1 MTNSIK
7 AVAAVA
13 AVVVKSASKVEA
25 GYVADLATKLL
36 GADKAAKELMLAV
49 HGLASKVGA
58 DRAGELALFAFEKA
72 YPAGIPKQR
81 VSQVKQ
87 FCALPEAQRAELC
100 KQYGSIGKAAICRST
115 VSPTGVYTPPVK
127 VERAPVANAG
137 PAKDAGGTPLL
148 TAQPSTVIASVLAQ
162 LEGLKPKLTKAQT
175 AVLASILADVHEF
188 ADMIGK

>member
-13 AVVVKSASKVEA
+13 AVVKSASKVEA
-25 GYVADLATKLL
+25 GYVADLAAKLL

-58 DRAGELALFAFEKA
+58 ERAGELALFAFEKA
-72 YPAGIPKQR
+72 YPNGIPKQR

-100 KQYGSIGKAAICRST
+100 KQYGSIGKAAICRAT

-127 VERAPVANAG
+127 VDRSPVANAG
-137 PAKDAGGTPLL
+137 PAKDAGGTPVSAAPA
-148 TAQPSTVIASVLAQ
+148 TVLAAVATMLAKIDGAKLSKMQ
-162 LEGLKPKLTKAQT
+162 KAALAMVCEDVAELAGMLK
-175 AVLASILADVHEF
+175 
-188 ADMIGK
+188 